1 MMRCGVLDV
10 YIKLECVC
18 IFYNVYEVSNYEYFF
33 CLYGEELDVVM

>member
-18 IFYNVYEVSNYEYFF
+18 IFYNVYEGRYYEYFF
-33 CLYGEELDVVM
+33 CLYGEELDVVL